1 MDEWLATEPLDAA
14 IVAKACAVQA
24 LKDELHH
31 LERELVALI
40 GLRVDRSAVSRAGQS
55 KVL

>member
-24 LKDELHH
+24 LKDELYH

-40 GLRVDRSAVSRAGQS
+40 GLRVDRSVISRVD
-55 KVL
+55 KEIL